1 LTTERLVTI
10 VAGVVAVIAAFWF
23 LALSPKLKQESD
35 LQGQVTTLRASAEQ
49 AEQDATAG
57 LQQRHSY
64 HKSYATLVRLGKA
77 VPADSDTPSLL
88 TQVDGI
94 SNRAG
99 TQLDGVTLSGDPSG
113 ATATTPP
120 PATTTDPTAAATE
133 ATAALL
139 PLGASV
145 GPAGLSVMPYDVD
158 FSGDYFQTAK
168 LFGGLDGLVHLHK
181 PKHSADTAEFSDPRP
196 SGRLITINSFSL
208 STETSDATPTTA
220 LQGTLSMTTYLA
232 PADQGLT
239 GGATTTSP
247 VPDGVTPTDAGS
259 APPVA
264 ATVTP

>member
-1 LTTERLVTI
+1 M
-10 VAGVVAVIAAFWF
+10 
-23 LALSPKLKQESD
+23 
-35 LQGQVTTLRASAEQ
+35 
-49 AEQDATAG
+49 
-57 LQQRHSY
+57 
-64 HKSYATLVRLGKA
+64 LVRLGKA

-99 TQLDGVTLSGDPSG
+99 TQLDGVTLSGDSSG
-113 ATATTPP
+113 ATAATPP
-120 PATTTDPTAAATE
+120 PVTTTDPTAAATE

-158 FSGDYFQTAK
+158 FSGDYFQAAN
-168 LFGGLDGLVHLHK
+168 GGLDGLVHLQK

-196 SGRLITINSFSL
+196 SGRLVTINSFSL
-208 STETSDATPTTA
+208 TTETSDATPTTA

-239 GGATTTSP
+239 GGATTTLPGPRRRDAHALRQRGPGRGDGDAMKTPKMPSALTDLYRDLRDRHLLIVVVGLLVAIVAVPFALAKSPDTTVP
-247 VPDGVTPTDAGS
+247 VPTPNPT
-259 APPVA
+259 PVRP
-264 ATVTP
+264 T